1 MHLHQL
7 INTFEDIQTIFEQ
20 NNLFKKYQTVVDYC
34 YQLANDVNN
43 EEIKNQLHLE
53 KNAIIEVHKQIEP
66 ILWHDASFNCLH
78 SAKNEQLLGLD
89 FIKKFTNIV
98 SLNNTYFN
106 RIADEISLISQNTKN
121 WMQQVNSFIENSK
134 NWNAILPEYLTNNE
148 NKCSIKVFF
157 TQSTYVK
164 TLYELERNTR
174 IWNNIFNAF
183 AQLVDHTPQEL
194 YVYAIEQGFLIVKV
208 PCKVTEAFSSAMIE
222 ILSTYRKLL
231 EIKKIKLDLALL
243 SLNNQEE
250 IEKLLDDET
259 KIQIEQIAFDITN
272 NLLDNY
278 FANKFNTNE
287 ISESISISIKQI
299 MNFVEKGGK
308 MDIDT
313 FDNNIILNKKEEMI
327 DLFNRIIELE
337 NNIKEKSIAN
347 NPNTD

>member
-7 INTFEDIQTIFEQ
+7 INIFEGINTIFEQ
-20 NNLFKKYQTVVDYC
+20 NNLFKKYQNVVDYC

-43 EEIKNQLHLE
+43 EEIKNQLLQE
-53 KNAIIEVHKQIEP
+53 KNSIIEIHKQIEP

-78 SAKNEQLLGLD
+78 SAKNEQLLGQD
-89 FIKKFTNIV
+89 FINKFNNIV
-98 SLNNTYFN
+98 SLNNTYYA
-106 RIADEISLISQNTKN
+106 RIADEISLIIQNTKN
-121 WMQQVNSFIENSK
+121 WIQQLNSFIENNK
-134 NWNAILPEYLTNNE
+134 NWNAILPEYLTNND
-148 NKCSIKVFF
+148 NKCSIKIFF

-174 IWNNIFNAF
+174 IWNNIFNTF

-194 YVYAIEQGFLIVKV
+194 YVYAVEQGFLIIKV
-208 PCKVTEAFSSAMIE
+208 PCKATEAFSSAMIE

-231 EIKKIKLDLALL
+231 EIKKIKLDLGLL
-243 SLNNQEE
+243 CLNNQEE

-272 NLLDNY
+272 NLLENY

-287 ISESISISIKQI
+287 ISESLSVSIKQI

-308 MDIDT
+308 IDIDCI
-313 FDNNIILNKKEEMI
+313 DNNVIINKRTEII
-327 DLFNRIIELE
+327 DLFNRIIELD
-337 NNIKEKSIAN
+337 NNIKVKTVATNKYSE
-347 NPNTD
+347 